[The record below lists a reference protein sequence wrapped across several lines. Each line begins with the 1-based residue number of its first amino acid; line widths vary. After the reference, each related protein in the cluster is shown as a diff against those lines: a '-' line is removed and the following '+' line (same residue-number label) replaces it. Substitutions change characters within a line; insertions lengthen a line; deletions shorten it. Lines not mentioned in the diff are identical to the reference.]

1 MKTNAEKGLAS
12 HSSNMVAPQEL
23 ASECEEGWTV
33 VSSKRTL
40 RKIRKL
46 RKLRSNSIKSSKSTD
61 HSSSEEIQEPKFS
74 SANDSVKSASSGES
88 WSSIVK
94 RALKMDV
101 PKVSLSIHS
110 TPSTKSKE
118 SSSNEVQY
126 IKTVKAKVN
135 ENMKKNPQV
144 TSPPKVIMIPQDK
157 ENSSEHSFFHDEE
170 SMTTLSNHEQK
181 DIISIKSTE
190 EIESTKSG

>member
-1 MKTNAEKGLAS
+1 MKTNVEKGLAS

-46 RKLRSNSIKSSKSTD
+46 RKLRSNSTKSLKSTD
-61 HSSSEEIQEPKFS
+61 YSSDEENQEPKIS
-74 SANDSVKSASSGES
+74 SANASVKSTSSGES

-118 SSSNEVQY
+118 SSNNEVQY
-126 IKTVKAKVN
+126 IKTVTAKIN
-135 ENMKKNPQV
+135 EDAKKNSQV
-144 TSPPKVIMIPQDK
+144 TSPPKVIMVPQDK

-170 SMTTLSNHEQK
+170 SMTTLSNHKHKE
-181 DIISIKSTE
+181 IISVHYSRTNAF
-190 EIESTKSG
+190 